1 VEVLLKRVYEKPETE
16 DGFRVLVDRLWPR
29 GKKKADLRLDAW
41 TKDIAPSTELRK
53 WFGHDPKRWLEFC
66 KRYKNE
72 LKNPDVRATIIQ
84 IIHAAGKRKAIT
96 LVYGAKDMEHNE
108 AIVLQGI
115 FRRIAASTSSES
127 KARGSRGRD
136 LRASVQS

>member
-1 VEVLLKRVYEKPETE
+1 MEILLKRAYEKVGTE

-41 TKDIAPSTELRK
+41 AKDVAPSTELRK

-66 KRYKNE
+66 KRYKRE
-72 LKNPDVRATIIQ
+72 LKNPEVRAIVTQTIQ
-84 IIHAAGKRKAIT
+84 AAQKRSAIT
-96 LVYGAKDMEHNE
+96 LVYGAKDTEHNE

-115 FRRIAASTSSES
+115 FKRIASSNAGVL
-127 KARGSRGRD
+127 KARESRGKVTKVN
-136 LRASVQS
+136 A